1 MASFFVVG
9 AAISVAI
16 HEDAWSRIASSN
28 ASLLD
33 WLYAITAG
41 AGVLTGLLF
50 SVGRATVGIASGWI
64 CYCLIEA
71 VGAYPF
77 WAVPHGVVA
86 QNATGFLS
94 HLAVAASLMLY
105 ISAHHPEDAR

>member
-16 HEDAWSRIASSN
+16 HEDVWVRIASSN
-28 ASLLD
+28 ASALD

-50 SVGRATVGIASGWI
+50 AAGIATVGIASGWI

-77 WAVPHGVVA
+77 WAVQPGVVA
-86 QNATGFLS
+86 ENASGFLS

-105 ISAHHPEDAR
+105 ISVAERRE